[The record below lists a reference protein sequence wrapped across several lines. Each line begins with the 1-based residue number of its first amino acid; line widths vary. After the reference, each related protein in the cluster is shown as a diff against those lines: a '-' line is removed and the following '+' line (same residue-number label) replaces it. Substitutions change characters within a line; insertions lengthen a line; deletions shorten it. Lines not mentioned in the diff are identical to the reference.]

1 MSSRNTVGR
10 RQTSKLSHGF
20 RTSATG
26 RRRSSSGKRDV
37 KTASGAD
44 LSHSVLQWFAII
56 APLTTVATALAFW
69 FGWTM
74 TATRT
79 AYFGIDQSILEYS
92 TVDYLLRSADA
103 LIVPAIFILLITV
116 VCVGIHAVTAAIIRR
131 EVGLGYVQIGAV
143 FVLLAGTFVTSL
155 GVWTMFEDL
164 PFATPFLFEPSA
176 LGGGIAV
183 SAYAFWVLRR
193 TALGANTVRR
203 LPMWEKLGYVAVV
216 LLVVV
221 ALFWACSS
229 YAGALGTGRSRE
241 YAQDLERRPAVTVYS
256 MQSLALGSSV
266 TEEKISTPGSKYGF
280 KYTGLR
286 FVTLSSGKY
295 FLLPA
300 DWSRSAGVAIVLD
313 ESSEYRV
320 EFEPGR
326 G

>member
-1 MSSRNTVGR
+1 M
-10 RQTSKLSHGF
+10 
-20 RTSATG
+20 
-26 RRRSSSGKRDV
+26 
-37 KTASGAD
+37 
-44 LSHSVLQWFAII
+44 QWFAII

-79 AYFGIDQSILEYS
+79 AYFGIDQSVLEYS

-116 VCVGIHAVTAAIIRR
+116 ACVGIHAVTASIIRR
-131 EVGLGYVQIGAV
+131 EIGVGYVQIGAV
-143 FVLLAGTFVTSL
+143 FVLLAGTVTTVL
-155 GVWTMFEDL
+155 GVWSMFEDL

-176 LGGGIAV
+176 LGGGIAA

-193 TALGANTVRR
+193 TALGEHTLRRR
-203 LPMWEKLGYVAVV
+203 LPMWEKLGYVCVV
-216 LLVVV
+216 LLVVL

-229 YAGALGTGRSRE
+229 YAGALGTGRSRAFAE
-241 YAQDLERRPAVTVYS
+241 DLGSRPAVTVYS
-256 MQSLALGSSV
+256 VHSLAMGGSV
-266 TEEKISTPGSKYGF
+266 REERIVLVDSKYGF

-286 FVTLSSGKY
+286 FLTLSSGKY

-300 DWSRSAGVAIVLD
+300 DWSRNAGVAIVLD
-313 ESSEYRV
+313 ESAEYRV
-320 EFEPGR
+320 EFEPGK

>member
-1 MSSRNTVGR
+1 VGR
-10 RQTSKLSHGF
+10 RQNSKLSHGF
-20 RTSATG
+20 RLSAPGRLHSTSA
-26 RRRSSSGKRDV
+26 RRNAKA
-37 KTASGAD
+37 ASGAD

-79 AYFGIDQSILEYS
+79 AYFGLDQSILEYS

-116 VCVGIHAVTAAIIRR
+116 VCVGIHAVTASIIRR
-131 EVGLGYVQIGAV
+131 GIGIGYVQIIAV
-143 FVLLAGTFVTSL
+143 FVLLLGTFVTAL

-164 PFATPFLFEPSA
+164 PFATPFLFEPFA
-176 LGGGIAV
+176 LGGGVAV

-193 TALGANTVRR
+193 TALGEHRPVRV
-203 LPMWEKLGYVAVV
+203 PMWEKLGYVSVV

-229 YAGALGTGRSRE
+229 YAGALGTGRSRAFAE
-241 YAQDLERRPAVTVYS
+241 DLGSRPSVTVYS
-256 MQSLALGSSV
+256 VHSLAIGGSV
-266 TEEKISTPGSKYGF
+266 QEERIVLVDSKYGF

-300 DWSRSAGVAIVLD
+300 DWSRNGGAAIVLD
-313 ESSEYRV
+313 ENAEYRV
-320 EFEPGR
+320 EFEPGK